1 VKHSQARLAHEIR
14 DRIANILRTQ
24 AGDPRLAD
32 VSINEVRVAPDAS
45 YARVYWSALRAPAA
59 AAEAIEKAKPYLRR
73 CLASELHTR
82 RVPELDFRLDET
94 AARAQRVEDVMREL
108 ELERARSANAAKD
121 EEDPA

>member
-1 VKHSQARLAHEIR
+1 VKHGQARLAHEIR
-14 DRIANILRTQ
+14 DRIARILRTQ
-24 AGDPRLAD
+24 VGDPRLQD
-32 VSINEVRVAPDAS
+32 VSVNEVRVAPDAS
-45 YARVYWSALRAPAA
+45 YARIFWSTLGAPAA

-94 AARAQRVEDVMREL
+94 LARAQRVEDVMREL
-108 ELERARSANAAKD
+108 ERERAAKS